1 MKCTLDKH
9 VGSIKL
15 LNHHFVYKTKLIK
28 ITDKKILNHP
38 YPITEPSIQ
47 FNEPPRCIT
56 QITEIHHSQT
66 YRDQSVE

>member
-28 ITDKKILNHP
+28 ITDKKYSTIPIQLLNHP
-38 YPITEPSIQ
+38 SNLMNRP
-47 FNEPPRCIT
+47 
-56 QITEIHHSQT
+56 
-66 YRDQSVE
+66 DV

>member
-28 ITDKKILNHP
+28 ITDKKN
-38 YPITEPSIQ
+38 TQPSLS
-47 FNEPPRCIT
+47 N
-56 QITEIHHSQT
+56 
-66 YRDQSVE
+66 Y